1 MFTPTRFTPP
11 LTEDY
16 KADVDKWLPLLEQ
29 AWRESMG
36 YWLDDWQV
44 ELIRRITELRED
56 GTLRWRQCLVS
67 VSRQSGKTELTSL
80 LGVWSLLRDRDQY
93 NVGVASQVEQARILY
108 ERIQRIINGTPD
120 LGALITRL
128 TDTRGI
134 RTGYGS
140 RYEIKAAKASTLQG
154 YPISVGVVD
163 EVHLVDDAVWSA
175 LVAGQGA
182 RKNSII
188 IGITTAGDQNSAL
201 LKRLYT
207 AAEDAI
213 AGITSRFGAWIW
225 ESDESIVPDDDAHLL
240 RLLTQANPALQAGR
254 LDGKIMIQDIR
265 LTPDEDVIRYR
276 LNRFVH
282 SNQNAFI
289 PISLWWSCERSQ
301 EETFPPGKIFFCVDK
316 TRDNEFATIAA
327 AVLVDDVVHTEII
340 ATFARPTISRL
351 INVCQQL
358 MKHNPAGFVMDGL
371 YMKDLAKE
379 LELRSIPVEVYNQ
392 GHVIRGSMLLFS
404 RLKHKTIKHAGDP
417 VLTYQ
422 IPRTVRKNVGETYRV
437 SRIDSSVEIDAVMAT
452 VLAVYAASEQTP
464 QHTGLQ
470 LFVGK

>member
-1 MFTPTRFTPP
+1 MFTPTRFTPT

-16 KADVDKWLPLLEQ
+16 TADVDKWLPLLEQ
-29 AWRESMG
+29 AWRQSMG

-67 VSRQSGKTELTSL
+67 VSRQAGKTELTSL
-80 LGVWSLLRDRDQY
+80 IGVWSLLRDRDQY
-93 NVGVASQVEQARILY
+93 NVGVASQVDQARILY

-120 LGALITRL
+120 LKQLMTKL

-134 RTGYGS
+134 RTAYGS

-154 YPISVGVVD
+154 FPISVGVVD
-163 EVHLVDDAVWSA
+163 EVHLVDDASWSA
-175 LVAGQGA
+175 LVSGQGA
-182 RKNSII
+182 RPNSII
-188 IGITTAGDQNSAL
+188 IGITTAGDQNSVL
-201 LKRLYT
+201 LKRLYA

-213 AGITSRFGAWIW
+213 AGKSARFGAWIW
-225 ESDESIVPDDDAHLL
+225 EADESVVPEDDKHLL
-240 RLLTQANPALQAGR
+240 ELLTQANPALQAGR
-254 LDGKIMIQDIR
+254 LDGTILLEDVR
-265 LTPDEDVIRYR
+265 SLPDEDVIRYR

-289 PISLWWSCERSQ
+289 PLSLWWSCER
-301 EETFPPGKIFFCVDK
+301 ERDETLPPGKLFFCVDK

-327 AVLVDDVVHTEII
+327 AVLVDDVVHTEIV
-340 ATFARPTISRL
+340 ATFARPTTTRL
-351 INVCQQL
+351 MNVCQQL
-358 MKHNPAGFVMDGL
+358 MKHNPVGFVMDGL

-379 LELRSIPVEVYNQ
+379 LEMRSIPVTVYGQNQ
-392 GHVIRGSMLLFS
+392 VVLGSMLLFS

-417 VLTYQ
+417 ILTHQ
-422 IPRTVRKNVGETYRV
+422 IPRTVRKRVNDNYRV

-470 LFVGK
+470 LFVSS

>member
-1 MFTPTRFTPP
+1 MFTPTRFTPA
-11 LTEDY
+11 LKEDF
-16 KADVDKWLPLLEQ
+16 KADIDRFLPLLED
-29 AWRESMG
+29 AWRQSMG

-93 NVGVASQVEQARILY
+93 NVGVASQVDQARILY
-108 ERIQRIINGTPD
+108 ERIQRIINGTPH
-120 LGALITRL
+120 LKQLMTKL

-134 RTGYGS
+134 RTAFGS

-154 YPISVGVVD
+154 FPISVGVVD
-163 EVHLVDDAVWSA
+163 EVHLVDDASWSA

-182 RKNSII
+182 RKSSII

-201 LKRLYT
+201 LKRLYA

-213 AGITSRFGAWIW
+213 EGKSSRFGAWIW
-225 ESDESIVPDDDAHLL
+225 EADESVVPEDDAHLL
-240 RLLTQANPALQAGR
+240 KLLTQANPALQCGR
-254 LDGKIMIQDIR
+254 LDGEILLEDVR
-265 LTPDEDVIRYR
+265 STPDEDVIRYR

-282 SNQNAFI
+282 SNQNSFI
-289 PISLWWSCERSQ
+289 PLSLWWSCERGPD
-301 EETFPPGKIFFCVDK
+301 ETLPPGKLFFCVDK

-327 AVLVDDVVHTEII
+327 AVLVDDVVHTEVI
-340 ATFARPTISRL
+340 ATFARPTISKL
-351 INVCQQL
+351 MNVCQQL
-358 MKHNPAGFVMDGL
+358 MKHNPVGFVMDGL

-404 RLKHKTIKHAGDP
+404 RLKHKTVKHAGDKI
-417 VLTYQ
+417 LTYQ
-422 IPRTVRKNVGETYRV
+422 IPRTVRKNVGDTYRV

-470 LFVGK
+470 LFVGG

>member
-1 MFTPTRFTPP
+1 MFAPSRFTPA
-11 LTEDY
+11 LTEDF
-16 KADVDKWLPLLEQ
+16 KSDIDRFLPLLEK

-44 ELIRRITELRED
+44 ELIRRITEVRED
-56 GTLRWRQCLVS
+56 GQLRWRQTLVS
-67 VSRQSGKTELTSL
+67 VARQSGKTELTAL
-80 LGVWSLLRDRDQY
+80 LGVWSLLRKRDQY
-93 NVGVASQVEQARILY
+93 NVGVASQVDQARILY
-108 ERIQRIINGTPD
+108 ERVQRIINGTPH
-120 LGALITRL
+120 LKQLMTKI
-128 TDTRGI
+128 TDTRGM
-134 RTGYGS
+134 RTDYGS

-154 YPISVGVVD
+154 FPISVAVVD
-163 EVHLVDDAVWSA
+163 EVHLVDDATWSA

-182 RKNSII
+182 RPDSII
-188 IGITTAGDQNSAL
+188 IGISTAGDQNSTL
-201 LKRLYT
+201 LKRLYA

-213 AGITSRFGAWIW
+213 AGKTKRFGAWIW
-225 ESDESIVPDDDAHLL
+225 EADESTVPEDKNHLL

-254 LDGKIMIQDIR
+254 LDGTILLEDVET
-265 LTPDEDVIRYR
+265 TPDEDVIRYR

-282 SNQNAFI
+282 SNQNSFI
-289 PISLWWSCERSQ
+289 PISLWWSCERSRD
-301 EETFPPGKIFFCVDK
+301 ETLPPGKLFFCVDK

-371 YMKDLAKE
+371 YMKDLANE

-392 GHVIRGSMLLFS
+392 GHVIRASMLMFS
-404 RLKHKTIKHAGDP
+404 RLKHKTLKHAGDQI
-417 VLTYQ
+417 LTYQ
-422 IPRTVRKNVGETYRV
+422 IPRTVRKNVGENYKV
-437 SRIDSSVEIDAVMAT
+437 SRIDSSVEIDAIMAT
-452 VLAVYAASEQTP
+452 LLAVYAASEQTP

-470 LFVGK
+470 LFVS